1 MPHLIAIPKL
11 GLTMTDCTLTEWHRA
26 DGERVEKGDLLFS
39 IETDKIT
46 SEIEADAA
54 GYLRRFA
61 ELDSAQVIG
70 SVIGGLYETQAAALA
85 ATGLGDAGVSTAMA
99 DAPVPVAA
107 VAATPVPAAGG
118 PRIRVSPLARRI
130 ARDAGIDTAR
140 LTGTGAHGAILRR
153 DVEAAMAART
163 NAATPPTLS
172 PAPVPLH
179 PAAPAVTMPPAATAP
194 VEGVAS
200 RRPLTGL
207 RKSIARNMM
216 ASLQGSAQMTAFARV
231 DMAEVVALR
240 AACIADE
247 KGLGVRISVT
257 DIVLKACAMVLARS
271 PAINSSIIGD
281 EVVTW
286 AGVHVG
292 LAVALQ
298 DGLIVPVIRDAD
310 RKSLVEIAHERID
323 LAARAR
329 AGQLTH
335 QDMAGGTFTLS
346 NFGSYG
352 GEFETPLLNPPQ
364 SAILGIGAIAE
375 EVVARQGQIVIR
387 PMMMLSMT
395 FDHRLIDGAVA
406 GAFRNDLRAL
416 LERPATMLASLR

>member
-1 MPHLIAIPKL
+1 
-11 GLTMTDCTLTEWHRA
+11 
-26 DGERVEKGDLLFS
+26 
-39 IETDKIT
+39 
-46 SEIEADAA
+46 
-54 GYLRRFA
+54 
-61 ELDSAQVIG
+61 
-70 SVIGGLYETQAAALA
+70 
-85 ATGLGDAGVSTAMA
+85 
-99 DAPVPVAA
+99 
-107 VAATPVPAAGG
+107 
-118 PRIRVSPLARRI
+118 
-130 ARDAGIDTAR
+130 
-140 LTGTGAHGAILRR
+140 
-153 DVEAAMAART
+153 
-163 NAATPPTLS
+163 
-172 PAPVPLH
+172 
-179 PAAPAVTMPPAATAP
+179 
-194 VEGVAS
+194 
-200 RRPLTGL
+200 
-207 RKSIARNMM
+207 M
-216 ASLQGSAQMTAFARV
+216 ASLEGSAQMTAFARV
-231 DMAEVVALR
+231 DMAEAVALR

-281 EVVTW
+281 EVVSW

-298 DGLIVPVIRDAD
+298 DGLIVPIIRDAD
-310 RKSLVEIAHERID
+310 RKSLVEIAQERID

-364 SAILGIGAIAE
+364 SAILGIGAITE
-375 EVVARQGQIVIR
+375 EVVVRQGQIVIR

>member
-11 GLTMTDCTLTEWHRA
+11 GLTMTDCTLTEWHKA
-26 DGERVEKGDLLFS
+26 DGDRVERGDLLFS

-46 SEIEADAA
+46 SEIEADGA

-61 ELDSAQVIG
+61 DLDTPRVIG
-70 SVIGGLYETQAAALA
+70 SVIGGLYETKEAALA
-85 ATGLGDAGVSTAMA
+85 AIGPDDLAPVEAAVTPVAAAMPTT
-99 DAPVPVAA
+99 APVPL
-107 VAATPVPAAGG
+107 TEGR
-118 PRIRVSPLARRI
+118 RIRVSPLARRI
-130 ARDAGIDTAR
+130 AGEARIDTAG

-153 DVEAAMAART
+153 DVEAAITRRA
-163 NAATPPTLS
+163 
-172 PAPVPLH
+172 
-179 PAAPAVTMPPAATAP
+179 AAPAPNSTPPAQVQPQQPTPASPPAAIPAD
-194 VEGVAS
+194 GVAA
-200 RRPLTGL
+200 RCPLAGL
-207 RKSIARNMM
+207 RKAIARNMM
-216 ASLQGSAQMTAFARV
+216 TSLQTTAQMTAFARV

-240 AACIADE
+240 AACIENE
-247 KGLGVRISVT
+247 KGLGVRLSFT
-257 DIVLKACAMVLARS
+257 DIILKACAVVLARM
-271 PAINSSIIGD
+271 PAINSSIIGE

-286 AGVHVG
+286 AGVHIG
-292 LAVALQ
+292 LAVALD

-329 AGQLTH
+329 AGRLTH
-335 QDMAGGTFTLS
+335 QDMQGGTFTLS

-352 GEFETPLLNPPQ
+352 GDFETPLLNPPQ
-364 SAILGIGAIAE
+364 SAILGIGAITD
-375 EVVARQGQIVIR
+375 EVVARAGQIVIR